1 MRIVA
6 VDSLSRR
13 SFAAAVT
20 AFAMAAIPRQP
31 AAAIVEGIPLYAP
44 GEKVMLPDAGFET
57 YLPKL
62 ETLRDDVLPSL
73 SKAVAELDWSVAA
86 QLANADQNAQ
96 QMKLFGSTAALLGD
110 DAYTALSIK
119 ARYSA
124 ASKRLQR
131 ALAEQAQGDAQLL
144 VKEMDASLN
153 EFIGL
158 IPKVVVDQVRARE
171 AKLASFAAAKAT
183 PAQVADQP
191 EAAAAAP
198 KPEPEKVGFL
208 ITPTDAGTKRCGI
221 DIRC

>member
-1 MRIVA
+1 
-6 VDSLSRR
+6 
-13 SFAAAVT
+13 
-20 AFAMAAIPRQP
+20 
-31 AAAIVEGIPLYAP
+31 
-44 GEKVMLPDAGFET
+44 
-57 YLPKL
+57 
-62 ETLRDDVLPSL
+62 
-73 SKAVAELDWSVAA
+73 
-86 QLANADQNAQ
+86 
-96 QMKLFGSTAALLGD
+96 
-110 DAYTALSIK
+110 
-119 ARYSA
+119 
-124 ASKRLQR
+124 
-131 ALAEQAQGDAQLL
+131 
-144 VKEMDASLN
+144 MDASLN